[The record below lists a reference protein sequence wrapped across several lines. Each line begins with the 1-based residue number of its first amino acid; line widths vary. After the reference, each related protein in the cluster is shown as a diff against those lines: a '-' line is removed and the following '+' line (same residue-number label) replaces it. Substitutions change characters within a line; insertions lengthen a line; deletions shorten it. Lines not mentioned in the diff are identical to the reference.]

1 MYFLLKVVNREICQ
15 MTSKG
20 TRLATTGTTA
30 DLCYLT
36 AVSGQK
42 IDGQNFQV
50 GVCFVDTS
58 VGTLNLSSFNDDSNF
73 SKLGTMLA
81 VYPPSELL
89 YDPKA
94 LPAEM
99 FKSVV
104 QKHVYAANMSTGG
117 VARFPG
123 MLNYDHVSL
132 TMEYF
137 NHVFHVLT
145 RRRLATPWDIETFFF
160 EPNTKLRQG
169 LLILLPVDLLF

>member
-1 MYFLLKVVNREICQ
+1 MYFLFKVVNREICQ

-104 QKHVYAANMSTGG
+104 QKHVYAANLSTGG

-123 MLNYDHVSL
+123 MVNLGQASFCSWVKNDYVG
-132 TMEYF
+132 F
-137 NHVFHVLT
+137 CVVKAIKVLY
-145 RRRLATPWDIETFFF
+145 RNFSFRS
-160 EPNTKLRQG
+160 QHQ
-169 LLILLPVDLLF
+169 V